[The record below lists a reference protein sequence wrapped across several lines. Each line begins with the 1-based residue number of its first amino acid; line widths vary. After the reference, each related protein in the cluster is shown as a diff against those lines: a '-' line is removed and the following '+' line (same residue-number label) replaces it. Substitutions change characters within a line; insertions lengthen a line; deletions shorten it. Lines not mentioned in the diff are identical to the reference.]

1 METIKIKSSLV
12 VMAMD
17 DFTGKAIE
25 NQNVRVWID
34 GERPCVVKQG
44 GYRVFTNLKEEDFVL
59 KIIGGQYLYQEI
71 LFPREKLL
79 QYAGRVFKIR
89 MLPNRCYP
97 IPSDTTIAEGM
108 GKPHTEYIAYCRE
121 AFSPYKLLYAYEK
134 GMDEISI
141 FHPAHVDI
149 EGKSL
154 FIGTKDSEEI
164 EFFMVEGK
172 REGEAP
178 AYLLEKPLSKAYKKI
193 GTMIYPSYRILTD
206 EQGKFYLP
214 VIGTKKE
221 AMKFSFFHPESGKTQ
236 EEVLLAGRINQVM
249 LDMETSRK

>member
-1 METIKIKSSLV
+1 METIKINSSLV

-25 NQNVRVWID
+25 NQNVRVWIE

-44 GYRVFTNLKEEDFVL
+44 GYRIFTNLKEEDFVL
-59 KIIGGQYLYQEI
+59 KIVGGQYLYQEI
-71 LFPREKLL
+71 LFTREKLS
-79 QYAGRVFKIR
+79 QYAGRIFKIR

-97 IPSDTTIAEGM
+97 IPSDTTIVEGM
-108 GKPHTEYIAYCRE
+108 GKPHAEYIAYCRE
-121 AFSPYKLLYAYEK
+121 AFSPYKLLYTYEK

-154 FIGTKDSEEI
+154 FICTKDSEEM

-172 REGEAP
+172 QEGETT
-178 AYLLEKPLSKAYKKI
+178 AYLLEQPLEREYKKI

-214 VIGTKKE
+214 IIGTKKE
-221 AMKFSFFHPESGKTQ
+221 ELKFSFFHPESGNTQ
-236 EEVLLAGRINQVM
+236 EEILFAGRINKVM
-249 LDMETSRK
+249 LDTEVSGK